1 MGLKAESSSR
11 DLRRKGIIAVARRIF
26 LEEGYGAAS
35 MSSIAAAVGGSKA
48 TLYAYF
54 RSKAELFSAVMD
66 DMTEEMG
73 ADKIL
78 RADDEPD
85 TRQALTWVAHN
96 VLTLICRPEV
106 MDIQRLVIGEAGR
119 FPELGE
125 AFFNRGPRTK
135 IEWLGGLM
143 NKMMEDGR
151 LRRDDPLRAAEM
163 FLSMCRFRVY
173 HYLSWGVM
181 QQPTPKEIEE
191 DAARAVRLF
200 LDAYDPRLAPV
211 LSAV

>member
-1 MGLKAESSSR
+1 MGVKAANCSR
-11 DLRRKGIIAVARRIF
+11 DLRRKAIIAVARRIF

-54 RSKAELFSAVMD
+54 RSKTELFSAVMD

-85 TRQALTWVAHN
+85 TRLALTWVAQTL
-96 VLTLICRPEV
+96 LTLICRPEV

-135 IEWLGGLM
+135 IEWLSGLM
-143 NKMMEDGR
+143 RKMMEDGR
-151 LRRDDPLRAAEM
+151 LRPDDPLRAAEM
-163 FLSMCRFRVY
+163 FFSMCRYRVY
-173 HYLSWGVM
+173 HYLLWGLS
-181 QQPTPKEIEE
+181 QQPTPADIAE
-191 DAARAVRLF
+191 DAARAVRTF
-200 LDAYDPRLAPV
+200 LDAYDPGLAPV
-211 LSAV
+211 RS